1 MNGLIGLLMFCLL
14 FVTVLAAM
22 GLCRRLF
29 SHELPEHMITIA
41 LLEDPT
47 KWEQQ
52 STALAAQLVWT
63 DRDMVRTVW
72 LVDTTPEHSLQSVCE
87 AFCKR
92 HRDFR
97 CCHLS
102 EAAKIFGSFSESE
115 KNHCI
120 LSKKQV

>member
-1 MNGLIGLLMFCLL
+1 MNGWICLL
-14 FVTVLAAM
+14 LFGMLAVTALAAV

-29 SHELPEHMITIA
+29 SHELPEHMATLV
-41 LLEDPT
+41 LLEDPA

-52 STALAAQLVWT
+52 SAALAAQIVWT

-72 LVDTTPEHSLQSVCE
+72 LVDATPEHSLAQVCE
-87 AFCKR
+87 TFCRR
-92 HRDFR
+92 HRDFH

-115 KNHCI
+115 KNHCN